1 MYVICDNLNIVRGYS
16 DNAYYV
22 KTQSNGITILAD
34 SKRDSTAIYCR
45 DNNTYWPTKEV
56 LAGQKTYVLYEV
68 EKVPEDCKV
77 NITRY
82 NMGKLEVDEELKTQ
96 EQTKQFNS
104 LEQRITDLEATVLV
118 LMGGATNV

>member
-1 MYVICDNLNIVRGYS
+1 MYVICDNQNIVRNYA
-16 DNAYYV
+16 NVARYV
-22 KTQSNGITILAD
+22 KAQTNGVTILAD
-34 SKRDSTAIYCR
+34 KRTATAIYCE
-45 DNNTYWPTKEV
+45 DNDTYWPTKEV
-56 LAGQKTYVLYEV
+56 LAGQDTYVLYEV

-82 NMGKLEVDEELKTQ
+82 NMGKLEADEELKTQ